1 MAFGFIRAKSSALT
15 MCRVAY
21 QPHVQRH
28 DVAGFEKFCLAT
40 GGRVPSKGAGAAR
53 SNALPD
59 IPTVDE
65 FLPGYEATA

>member
-1 MAFGFIRAKSSALT
+1 MFKDTTSLVSKNSALLPA
-15 MCRVAY
+15 VAY
-21 QPHVQRH
+21 
-28 DVAGFEKFCLAT
+28 
-40 GGRVPSKGAGAAR
+40 PSKRASAAR